1 MFDVPLLLWQF
12 VDMDY
17 RETAE
22 KRLLVELAV
31 VSAACQ
37 GELVAIEEKHLNT
50 EKNTLLIEQA
60 LVILTV
66 MELLLKRQ
74 KGKENVW

>member
-31 VSAACQ
+31 VSAARQ
-37 GELVAIEEKHLNT
+37 GEIVAIEEKHLNT

-60 LVILTV
+60 LVNLTV
-66 MELLLKRQ
+66 MELL
-74 KGKENVW
+74 